1 MMSSMFWVPRKYP
14 LMSKVPK
21 KVLLGSQK
29 KHPLYS
35 VGLENTLLRPVY
47 LRKVFYN
54 QKTGMFYEGNLLYK
68 ITSTEQLLCS
78 DDQVKI
84 LLCPEYL

>member
-29 KHPLYS
+29 KQ
-35 VGLENTLLRPVY
+35 NA
-47 LRKVFYN
+47 FYI
-54 QKTGMFYEGNLLYK
+54 Q
-68 ITSTEQLLCS
+68 
-78 DDQVKI
+78 
-84 LLCPEYL
+84 